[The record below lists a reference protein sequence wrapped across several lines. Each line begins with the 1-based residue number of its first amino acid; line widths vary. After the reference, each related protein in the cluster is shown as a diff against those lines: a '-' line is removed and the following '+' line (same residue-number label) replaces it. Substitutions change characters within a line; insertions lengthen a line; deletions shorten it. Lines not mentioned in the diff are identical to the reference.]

1 MKRIVLSLLLLY
13 AISGFAQQIY
23 YGYPHYELQS
33 GDRIFVDIPVH
44 QDGNFLSDGGIEDLI
59 SFLNDEHLHSFEI
72 RVHYFYGSDVWKQ
85 SYSEFIAQ
93 CLPTELSRK
102 CKFDNYVTSGC
113 GDSFPVFF
121 R

>member
-44 QDGNFLSDGGIEDLI
+44 QDGDFLSDGGIEDLI

-72 RVHYFYGSDVWKQ
+72 RVHYFYGSDGWKQ

-93 CLPTELSRK
+93 CLRTDCHENANLITMSRQG
-102 CKFDNYVTSGC
+102 VGIHSL
-113 GDSFPVFF
+113 FF
-121 R
+121 